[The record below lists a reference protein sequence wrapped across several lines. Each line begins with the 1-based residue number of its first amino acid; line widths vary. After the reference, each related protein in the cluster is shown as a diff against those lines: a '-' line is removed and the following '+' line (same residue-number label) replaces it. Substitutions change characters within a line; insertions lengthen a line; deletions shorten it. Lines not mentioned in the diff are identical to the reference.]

1 MIQYFKPRSSQ
12 SRLSPSQSGFTL
24 IEVLVIVII
33 IGILSAIAAPGWL
46 SFINNRR
53 ISSMRGQVSNILRKA
68 QTDAKTNRRMQ
79 AVLFDTSAAGRR
91 SPKVAIVPCATTA
104 ATVITSDGCDLTGA
118 VPDWQTLGNGD
129 VKPGVVQYTGATV
142 GQKGSGS
149 GNTTQVRLVFDANGL
164 VKTNISDRPI
174 ASEIKLKEAQF
185 VIGFGLTKPGS
196 TATLSGQPRCVVVQT
211 LLGGISEGNSTNE
224 CGSL

>member
-12 SRLSPSQSGFTL
+12 SQSGFTL
-24 IEVLVIVII
+24 IEVLVVIII

-104 ATVITSDGCDLTGA
+104 ATVITSEGCDLTGA

-129 VKPGVVQYTGATV
+129 VKPGVVQYTSTTFAQFKVDV
-142 GQKGSGS
+142 GSADRIQ
-149 GNTTQVRLVFDANGL
+149 LVFDANGL
-164 VKTNISDRPI
+164 VKTSLSGVMPFRIS
-174 ASEIKLKEAQF
+174 
-185 VIGFGLTKPGS
+185 FGLTKPGS
-196 TATLSGQPRCVVVQT
+196 SNTLSGEPRCVVVQT
-211 LLGGISEGNSTNE
+211 LLGGIGEGNNVAQ

>member
-12 SRLSPSQSGFTL
+12 SRSSQSQPGFTL

-79 AVLFDTSAAGRR
+79 AVLFDTSEAGRR
-91 SPKVAIVPCATTA
+91 SPKVAIVPCATSA
-104 ATVITSDGCDLTGA
+104 ANVITSDACDLTGV

-129 VKPGVVQYTGATV
+129 VKPGVVQYTSTTIVQTKA
-142 GQKGSGS
+142 GSA
-149 GNTTQVRLVFDANGL
+149 NRIQLVFDTNGL
-164 VKTNISDRPI
+164 VKTSLSGAMP
-174 ASEIKLKEAQF
+174 F
-185 VIGFGLTKPGS
+185 VIGLGLTKPGS
-196 TATLSGQPRCVVVQT
+196 STDLSGQPRCVVVQT
-211 LLGGISEGNSTNE
+211 LLGGISEGNDDKQ
-224 CGSL
+224 CGKI

>member
-12 SRLSPSQSGFTL
+12 SCSSQSQSGFTL

-53 ISSMRGQVSNILRKA
+53 ISSMRGQISNTLRKA
-68 QTDAKTNRRMQ
+68 QTDAKTTRRMQ

-91 SPKVAIVPCATTA
+91 SPKVAIVQCATSATT
-104 ATVITSDGCDLTGA
+104 TVITSDECVLPV
-118 VPDWQTLGNGD
+118 VPPDFDWQTLGNGD
-129 VKPGVVQYTGATV
+129 VKPGVVQYTSKTIA
-142 GQKGSGS
+142 QFKANAGSADQI
-149 GNTTQVRLVFDANGL
+149 QVVFDANGL
-164 VKTNISDRPI
+164 VKTSLSGAMP
-174 ASEIKLKEAQF
+174 F
-185 VIGFGLTKPGS
+185 TIGFGLTKPGS
-196 TATLSGQPRCVVVQT
+196 TTELSGEPRCVVVQT
-211 LLGGISEGNSTNE
+211 LLGGISEGNSTDE